1 VRETSKTTE
10 TQRHRDKIYFGRAY
24 LLFAALLLMFAG
36 IEDQIQQEMQKF
48 GATSV
53 GIYYENFAGKIFAYN
68 ADKVFHAAST
78 MKVPVM
84 MEVFRQVESG
94 SLKLDQ
100 PVLVKNEFRSI
111 VDGSAYALSPA
122 DDSDTE
128 LYKKVGTSMLL
139 RELLERMI
147 NRSSNL
153 ATNLIIQLVDAKN
166 VMDLMS
172 TIGAKDMTV
181 LRGVEDEKA
190 YEAGKNNTTSAR
202 ALAICLKAIQT
213 SDLYSEASRDQMFE
227 ILHSQQFRSGIPTGL
242 QEKETGL
249 VIGNKDGW
257 ITEISHDSAII
268 KDKSGHV
275 AYMVILTEGVKE
287 DQDVK
292 GKQLVAA
299 LAHFLWN
306 F

>member
-1 VRETSKTTE
+1 MKSRKKTTE
-10 TQRHRDKIYFGRAY
+10 TLRHREKISFSASI
-24 LLFAALLLMFAG
+24 LLAALLLIFAG
-36 IEDQIQQEMQKF
+36 VEDRIEKEMQKF

-53 GIYYENFAGKIFAYN
+53 GIYYEDFAGKIFVYN

-84 MEVFRQVESG
+84 MEVFRQVEAG
-94 SLKLDQ
+94 RLKLDQ

-111 VDGSAYALSPA
+111 VDGSAYALSAA
-122 DDSDTE
+122 DDSDTD
-128 LYKKVGTSMLL
+128 LYKQTGTMLSL
-139 RELLERMI
+139 RQLLERMI

-166 VMDLMS
+166 VMALMS
-172 TIGAKDMTV
+172 KIGAKDITV

-202 ALAICLKAIQT
+202 ALATCLKAIQT
-213 SDLYSEASRDQMFE
+213 SDLFSKASRDQMFE
-227 ILHSQQFRSGIPTGL
+227 ILRSQQFRSGIPTGL
-242 QEKETGL
+242 NEKEAGL
-249 VIGNKDGW
+249 LIGNKDGW

-268 KDKSGHV
+268 KDKTGRV

-287 DQDVK
+287 EQDVK
-292 GKQLVAA
+292 GKQLVAS
-299 LAHFLWN
+299 LAHLLWHS
-306 F
+306 

>member
-1 VRETSKTTE
+1 MKDR
-10 TQRHRDKIYFGRAY
+10 
-24 LLFAALLLMFAG
+24 LLIVLLTLPLFFAV
-36 IEDQIQQEMQKF
+36 IQDRIQQEIHRF

-53 GIYYENFAGKIFAYN
+53 GIYYEDFSGKVFEYN
-68 ADKVFHAAST
+68 ADHVYHAAST

-84 MEVFRQVESG
+84 MEVFRQVEAG
-94 SLKLDQ
+94 KLTLDQ

-111 VDGSAYALSPA
+111 VDGSAYSLSAA
-122 DDSDTE
+122 DDSDAD
-128 LYKKVGTSMLL
+128 LYSKTGTTMPL
-139 RELLERMI
+139 EQLLERMI

-166 VMDLMS
+166 VMDLMRA
-172 TIGAKDMTV
+172 IGAKNITV

-202 ALAICLKAIQT
+202 ALAICLKAIET
-213 SDLYSEASRDQMFE
+213 SNIFSDSDRKRMFE
-227 ILHSQQFRSGIPTGL
+227 ILHSQHFRAGIPTGL
-242 QEKETGL
+242 NEKQSGL
-249 VIGNKDGW
+249 LIGNKDGW
-257 ITEISHDSAII
+257 ITEISHDAAII
-268 KDKSGHV
+268 KDASGHN

-299 LAHFLWN
+299 IARTIWKQE
-306 F
+306 